1 VFDVRTRS
9 LARQLT
15 PSLACCLA
23 RQINPRAGFDVAI
36 LGANKQ
42 VLRARLPNLRS
53 SDLGIQFA
61 KTTTG
66 AWDEEQKEQKES
78 RNP

>member
-1 VFDVRTRS
+1 
-9 LARQLT
+9 
-15 PSLACCLA
+15 
-23 RQINPRAGFDVAI
+23 VAI

>member
-1 VFDVRTRS
+1 M
-9 LARQLT
+9 
-15 PSLACCLA
+15 
-23 RQINPRAGFDVAI
+23 AI

-66 AWDEEQKEQKES
+66 AWDEEQKES
-78 RNP
+78 RGDPGPSDA